1 MYGSGQQTW
10 EYSPVYA
17 LRSYG
22 YILLHAVPVL
32 LTVASNKVCVHVNC
46 EFFEMDR
53 VNGRQISRLISKYM
67 CV

>member
-32 LTVASNKVCVHVNC
+32 LTVASNKVCVSC
-46 EFFEMDR
+46 EVF
-53 VNGRQISRLISKYM
+53 LPALSKEWL
-67 CV
+67 VG